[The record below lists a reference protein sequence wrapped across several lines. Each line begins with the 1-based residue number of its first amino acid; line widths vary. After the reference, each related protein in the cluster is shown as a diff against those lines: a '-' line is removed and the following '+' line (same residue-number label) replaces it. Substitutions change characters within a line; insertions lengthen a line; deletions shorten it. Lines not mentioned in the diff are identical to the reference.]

1 MTSGVIT
8 LHRQGD
14 FGKGKTLGKRPLI
27 LPAKVARAFTES
39 ARQAVPVAREKIILA
54 ALAVFSPD
62 KPCSIQARDRKAC
75 KKSNSGIYR
84 THVEQKT
91 EHHETGRK
99 KGSGIHGTP

>member
-1 MTSGVIT
+1 ME
-8 LHRQGD
+8 
-14 FGKGKTLGKRPLI
+14 KWPLI

-39 ARQAVPVAREKIILA
+39 ARQAVPVVLEKIILA

-84 THVEQKT
+84 KHVEQKT
-91 EHHETGRK
+91 VPMFTIRVDRTD
-99 KGSGIHGTP
+99 SG